1 MHFTHTS
8 GWRFG
13 EDKEMVLGVPAGP
26 WIYHSM
32 VDDEF
37 EEPTLAEMRQLHIRA
52 AVFAVHPR
60 RGQWVRDAQ
69 GRLGV
74 LAANADW
81 KKDPLYNG
89 MMHVNNGGFAAPAN
103 GAGAVPAAAPVA
115 AVYAPG
121 GANAQ
126 PLGAAA
132 GPLVGVVAPANG
144 AGAVPAAPAAA
155 PVGAVYPP
163 GGANAQPLGAAAGP
177 LVFDLTES
185 DDGEEPLAAG
195 AYVIDL
201 TESDDSEWDVIVMD

>member
-103 GAGAVPAAAPVA
+103 GAGAVPAA
-115 AVYAPG
+115 
-121 GANAQ
+121 
-126 PLGAAA
+126 
-132 GPLVGVVAPANG
+132 
-144 AGAVPAAPAAA
+144 PAAA